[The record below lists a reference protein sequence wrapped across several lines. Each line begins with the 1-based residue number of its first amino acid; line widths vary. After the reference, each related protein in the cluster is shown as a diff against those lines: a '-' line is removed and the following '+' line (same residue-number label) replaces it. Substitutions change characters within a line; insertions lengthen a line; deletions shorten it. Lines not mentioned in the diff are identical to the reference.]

1 MTRLKLGLSHLR
13 NRKFKK
19 FSGRSKI
26 FFEPLDR
33 KLKRRRTIY
42 STVLNI
48 ETKELTS
55 SIKSKILPL
64 RILEK
69 ADYILSQISL
79 LDSLFDYFISTFIIN
94 STAQYLLGTKRF

>member
-13 NRKFKK
+13 IRKFKQ

-26 FFEPLDR
+26 FFEPLYR

-42 STVLNI
+42 STLLNI
-48 ETKELTS
+48 EKKELTS

-69 ADYILSQISL
+69 ADYILSQIPPYSILCLIILLAHSL
-79 LDSLFDYFISTFIIN
+79 
-94 STAQYLLGTKRF
+94 